1 MSFKRLE
8 GLTAK
13 GTPIT
18 LFRAIAVNAEQF
30 KLTQDMIA
38 ANGGDAVMTRK
49 VILSMNEKLRPGKA
63 YMPYFISKNVA
74 CKTKTF
80 GVYDLSKLK
89 LSAEAKKAVL
99 AVETPA
105 PAIEAPA
112 ETTPAVAKPKRVR
125 AKRESKPK
133 LGAPVTVEDT
143 TPLGIE
149 APAATE

>member
-18 LFRAIAVNAEQF
+18 LFRAIVVNAEQF

-38 ANGGDAVMTRK
+38 ANNGEPRMTRK
-49 VILSMNEKLRPGKA
+49 VILSMNELLRPGKA

-89 LSAEAKKAVL
+89 LSASEKKEIAAPVAETTEA
-99 AVETPA
+99 PA
-105 PAIEAPA
+105 PAK
-112 ETTPAVAKPKRVR
+112 AKRIR

-133 LGAPVTVEDT
+133 LGQPTETVTVTDT

-149 APAATE
+149 APAPVE

>member
-18 LFRAIAVNAEQF
+18 LFRAIVVNAEQF

-38 ANGGDAVMTRK
+38 ANGGEPLMTRK
-49 VILSMNEKLRPGKA
+49 VILSMNESLRPGKA

-89 LSAEAKKAVL
+89 LSASAKKEIA
-99 AVETPA
+99 A
-105 PAIEAPA
+105 PVVTDVAP
-112 ETTPAVAKPKRVR
+112 VVKKSKRVR

-133 LGAPVTVEDT
+133 LEAAPVVTVEDT

-149 APAATE
+149 APAAETV

>member
-8 GLTAK
+8 GLTLK

-18 LFRAIAVNAEQF
+18 LFRAIVVNAEQF

-38 ANGGDAVMTRK
+38 FNGGEPLMSRK
-49 VILSMNEKLRPGKA
+49 VILSMNETLRPGKA

-89 LSAEAKKAVL
+89 LSAAAKAS
-99 AVETPA
+99 ASPVETV
-105 PAIEAPA
+105 
-112 ETTPAVAKPKRVR
+112 PAVKTPR

-133 LGAPVTVEDT
+133 IETVEILDT
-143 TPLGIE
+143 TPLMIE
-149 APAATE
+149 AAAE

>member
-18 LFRAIAVNAEQF
+18 LFRAIVVNAEQF
-30 KLTQDMIA
+30 KLAQDMIA
-38 ANGGDAVMTRK
+38 ANNGEPLMTRK
-49 VILSMNEKLRPGKA
+49 VILSMNEALRPGKA

-89 LSAEAKKAVL
+89 LSAAAKAA

-105 PAIEAPA
+105 PESTPISAPK
-112 ETTPAVAKPKRVR
+112 TKRVR

-133 LGAPVTVEDT
+133 LGQPETPVAESVEHP
-143 TPLGIE
+143 PLGIE
-149 APAATE
+149 APAVTE